1 MASAVSADFSR
12 RMRMG
17 VALGFPRSKARYA
30 CEMIAFM
37 GEEIFYRFALR
48 EERRDVG

>member
-1 MASAVSADFSR
+1 MASAVSVDLSR
-12 RMRMG
+12 RMSMG
-17 VALGFPRSKARYA
+17 VALGCRRSKARYA

-37 GEEIFYRFALR
+37 GEEVSYRFALR